1 MRHDSYRP
9 RRQRIPAGDP
19 VIVAMIVIIAASCVI
34 FFL

>member
-1 MRHDSYRP
+1 LSHHSYRP

-19 VIVAMIVIIAASCVI
+19 VIVAMMVIIAAACAV

>member
-19 VIVAMIVIIAASCVI
+19 VIFAMMVVIALMCSV